1 MAGRSRGGD
10 WSICVAAA
18 TSLAETGRAA
28 VPQDSRD
35 GALSTLSG
43 SKAQSSIA
51 GGTLNMHE
59 QGSGRA
65 PRSLPRNELASRL
78 VIIGTT

>member
-1 MAGRSRGGD
+1 M
-10 WSICVAAA
+10 
-18 TSLAETGRAA
+18 
-28 VPQDSRD
+28 PQDSRD

-59 QGSGRA
+59 QRSGRA